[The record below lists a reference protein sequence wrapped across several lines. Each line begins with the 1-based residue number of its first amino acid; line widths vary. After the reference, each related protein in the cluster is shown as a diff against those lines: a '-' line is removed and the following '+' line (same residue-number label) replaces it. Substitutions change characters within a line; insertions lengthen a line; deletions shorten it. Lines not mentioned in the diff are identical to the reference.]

1 MKPVFTDGAAC
12 SGALGPQ
19 LELNGELLD
28 ELPEEVGVAVLG
40 ELVED
45 KPVANLGL
53 GEDVVEAFPDVLI
66 VLVAD
71 LEEGEEEPGRWV
83 TVLKS
88 SMKRSLSK
96 KIVQILRKKITTDR
110 GQQRTCKR

>member
-45 KPVANLGL
+45 EPVANLGL

-66 VLVAD
+66 VLVAN
-71 LEEGEEEPGRWV
+71 LGARVRRGTGR
-83 TVLKS
+83 LGDQGS
-88 SMKRSLSK
+88 ELSVK
-96 KIVQILRKKITTDR
+96 TLSQPK
-110 GQQRTCKR
+110 